1 MRPDMTQTET
11 ALAARPAQPYIRLDD
26 DQPYVEGRRCTACD
40 ARTAA
45 VHLACPACGAR
56 ESIETYRA
64 PTTGKLHAYS
74 IVRRSYPGVPV
85 PFVSAIIDLDD
96 GLTLKGN
103 LINVAAEPEA
113 LPIGMPVRMVFGDA
127 MGRTDKDGAS
137 YVAFFFEPAA

>member
-1 MRPDMTQTET
+1 MTDT
-11 ALAARPAQPYIRLDD
+11 APQPLRPAQPYIRLDGD
-26 DQPYVEGRRCTACD
+26 TPYVEGRLCSACD

-45 VHLACPACGAR
+45 VHLACPGCGGR
-56 ESIETYRA
+56 DTVQSYRA
-64 PTTGKLHAYS
+64 PTTGRLHAYS

-85 PFVSAIIDLDD
+85 PFVSAIVDLDD

-103 LINVAAEPEA
+103 LINVAPEPDA
-113 LPIGMPVRMVFGDA
+113 LPVGMPVRMVFGDA